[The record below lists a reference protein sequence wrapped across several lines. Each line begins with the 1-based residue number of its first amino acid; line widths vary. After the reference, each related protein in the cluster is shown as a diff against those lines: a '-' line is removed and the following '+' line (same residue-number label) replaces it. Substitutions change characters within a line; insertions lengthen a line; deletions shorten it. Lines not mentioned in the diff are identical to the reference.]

1 MSIVLILGHTKSK
14 SLISI
19 CRSQAIVEKKFTS
32 TFGRPGTAKER
43 NCGQG
48 RPILLLFL
56 LKFLPT
62 SSISYLDV
70 QRIKKSIL
78 QNVQLCRYDA
88 CISNYSEMQTYGCK
102 EKVYDCIQPCGKWI
116 YGRWMHTQ
124 LINWIVMMMTLSA
137 LTTKADPPLS
147 FSLPHSPYV
156 LLLFSFAGSPPPSSS
171 PVRSKHLLHAVTYFI
186 RDLLRSSSKS
196 RTVHLARKVENRA
209 DGLVYTVGKTYPASQ
224 KVAKNPHFGKEISLY
239 KTDFC

>member
-1 MSIVLILGHTKSK
+1 MRRKGKTVKEMSIVLILGHTKSK

-137 LTTKADPPLS
+137 LTTKADPPPLIFVTSLS
-147 FSLPHSPYV
+147 LC
-156 LLLFSFAGSPPPSSS
+156 SSS
-171 PVRSKHLLHAVTYFI
+171 VFLCWISASFFFPCPVKASATRSHVFYQRLVTVQ
-186 RDLLRSSSKS
+186 L
-196 RTVHLARKVENRA
+196 
-209 DGLVYTVGKTYPASQ
+209 
-224 KVAKNPHFGKEISLY
+224 
-239 KTDFC
+239 